1 MSEMIEIKT
10 RIRSNIKKMNEK
22 EISDRMDMPV
32 MRESALSYMTKITQQ
47 QLHDCGY
54 YFIKYYEKEHD
65 KGKSVSKIQLKAY
78 HPDTITYGANENS
91 YIPYPDEF
99 LLTEMEAYK
108 GERNYHLYQKK
119 LFKSVATQIL
129 YQVYYGNIIPDGY
142 TYDKSKQRIKK
153 MEI

>member
-1 MSEMIEIKT
+1 
-10 RIRSNIKKMNEK
+10 
-22 EISDRMDMPV
+22 
-32 MRESALSYMTKITQQ
+32 
-47 QLHDCGY
+47 
-54 YFIKYYEKEHD
+54 
-65 KGKSVSKIQLKAY
+65 
-78 HPDTITYGANENS
+78 
-91 YIPYPDEF
+91 
-99 LLTEMEAYK
+99 MEAYK